1 MTKAL
6 RLSLHPRALKVAK
19 MIERGE
25 RTFDEL
31 HIRDKAVLYDTQY
44 DLDGLVTTE
53 EILKFRLELAQLQ
66 DAPLSERIR
75 LHAKL
80 QAHNVRQKAPIR
92 QQ

>member
-1 MTKAL
+1 MGKAL
-6 RLSLHPRALKVAK
+6 RLSCHPRAIKVAK

-25 RTFDEL
+25 RSFDEL
-31 HIRDKAVLYDTQY
+31 HIRDKMVLYDTQY

-53 EILKFRLELAQLQ
+53 ELLRFRLEVAQLQ
-66 DAPLSERIR
+66 DAPLKEKLK

-92 QQ
+92 Q

>member
-1 MTKAL
+1 
-6 RLSLHPRALKVAK
+6 
-19 MIERGE
+19 MIQRGE
-25 RTFDEL
+25 RSFDEL
-31 HIRDKAVLYDTQY
+31 HIRDKMMLYDTQY

-53 EILKFRLELAQLQ
+53 EILRFRLEVAQLQ
-66 DAPLSERIR
+66 DSPLRERVK